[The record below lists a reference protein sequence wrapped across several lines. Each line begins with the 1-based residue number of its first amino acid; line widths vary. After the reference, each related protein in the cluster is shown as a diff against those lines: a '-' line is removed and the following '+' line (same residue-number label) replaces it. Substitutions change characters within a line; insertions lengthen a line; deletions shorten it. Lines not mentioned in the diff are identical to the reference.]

1 MDFDYLPKYDFIK
14 IYKIYIKI
22 KIANRTKKVISQKI
36 IRKIIY
42 TTNPIESLNSAL
54 RKVTRGKGQQKL
66 LVIQNS
72 IYK

>member
-1 MDFDYLPKYDFIK
+1 MDFDYLHKYDFIK